1 MKVSVDQVYTS
12 VACNRV
18 PEIADWNTEGL
29 VCFGATNAVVIYD
42 TTIKGKDPLTVL
54 CHHKSTVN
62 SVKWV
67 SKPNDTCTEVV
78 SCSADKTGVI
88 WSLQDGVWRVT
99 STLTGHTDGVTC
111 VCAIYTEEN
120 NLVIYTASID
130 STIRI
135 WERCNGQTTH
145 RQTID
150 LHSGLCLTFQ
160 AHLLPVVNKPALI
173 CALDDHKIHIFAG
186 DEYHRVHTLVG
197 HEDWVRGLDVL
208 NIDNSTIL
216 LASASQDTYIRL
228 WRIEHHTEEPA
239 TGGIR
244 VEQKL
249 FTAYGISWSVKL
261 DAVLAGHEGWV
272 YGVQWHP
279 YRVDKDT
286 NKKVPVLRLLSS
298 SLDKTLIVWEPDASP
313 TRGEGE
319 GAWVERIRVG
329 EVGGNGLGFYGSRFG
344 PNGKSFMGHGYNGS
358 FHIWSVCEETGQW
371 EPQVVCGGHFG
382 AVEAAQWEPRGLH
395 LTSVAAD
402 QTTRL
407 HAPWRRP
414 DGEGTEWHEISRPQ
428 VHGYDMAS
436 LAMVSSTVFA
446 SAAEEKVIRVFRAP
460 HNFLQNFKNI
470 VGDVLDEGSEG
481 PKGASVPS
489 LGLSNKAVFSD
500 ADQTEDDGYF
510 VPVDL
515 KAPPTEETL
524 QQHTLWP
531 ETHKLYGHGYEV
543 YCLAA
548 STATATTPAV
558 LASAC
563 RATTAEHAAVLIWET
578 TNWQQ
583 IQKLVSHQ
591 LTVTQL
597 EFSPDGLKLVSVS
610 RDRRWTLYQRQ
621 EGSTWFETV
630 ATTDKSNGV
639 HARIIW
645 CCAWAH
651 DGYAFATGSRDGKV
665 CVWSKSESQA
675 SVQTSLGQYALLG
688 KPLELANTSVTALA
702 FAPLL
707 VGDARVVATGFESG
721 VVRIYS
727 FLIDGWS
734 LLYELDNGAAHHLTV
749 KQLSFRP
756 KHEESSGDRLLLA
769 SCGSDY
775 LVRIHSVAIS

>member
-12 VACNRV
+12 VACNRI
-18 PEIADWNTEGL
+18 PEIVDWNNEGII
-29 VCFGATNAVVIYD
+29 CFGATNAVVIYD
-42 TTIKGKDPLTVL
+42 TTVKGKDPLTTL
-54 CHHKSTVN
+54 CHHRSIVN
-62 SVKWV
+62 SVKWIHKV
-67 SKPNDTCTEVV
+67 NGSCTELV
-78 SCSADKTGVI
+78 SCSADKTGAI
-88 WSLQDGVWRVT
+88 WSLEDGVWKVT

-111 VCAIYTEEN
+111 VSAVYTREN
-120 NLVIYTASID
+120 DLVVYTASID
-130 STIRI
+130 STIRV
-135 WERCNGQTTH
+135 WERCNGTTTH

-150 LHSGLCLTFQ
+150 LHSGLCLTLH
-160 AHLLPVVNKPALI
+160 AHLLPVVNKPVLFS
-173 CALDDHKIHIFAG
+173 ALDDHKIHIFAG
-186 DEYHRVHTLVG
+186 DDYHRVHTLVG

-208 NIDNSTIL
+208 DIDNSTIL

-228 WRIEHHTEEPA
+228 WRIQHHVEEPT

-249 FTAYGISWSVKL
+249 FVAHETNWSVKL

-279 YRVDKDT
+279 CRSDKDT
-286 NKKVPVLRLLSS
+286 NKRLPVFRLLSS
-298 SLDKTLIVWEPDASP
+298 SLDKTLIVWEPDSSP

-382 AVEAAQWEPRGLH
+382 GVQAVRWEARGRY
-395 LTSVAAD
+395 LTSAAAD

-407 HAPWRRP
+407 HAPWLLP
-414 DGEGTEWHEISRPQ
+414 NGQGTEWHEIGRPQ
-428 VHGYDMAS
+428 VHGYDMAG
-436 LAMVSSTVFA
+436 LAIVSSTVYA

-470 VGDVLDEGSEG
+470 VGEELDGDTEG
-481 PKGASVPS
+481 PEGASVPS
-489 LGLSNKAVFSD
+489 LGLSNKAVFND
-500 ADQTEDDGYF
+500 TEQAEDDGYF

-524 QQHTLWP
+524 QQNTLWP

-543 YCLAA
+543 YALAA
-548 STATATTPAV
+548 TTTSPGL

-578 TNWQQ
+578 SNWQQ

-597 EFSPDGLKLVSVS
+597 EFSPDGLRLLSVS

-621 EGSTWFETV
+621 EGSKWFDTV

-651 DGYAFATGSRDGKV
+651 DGRVFGTGSRDGKV
-665 CVWSKSESQA
+665 CVWSKTECQPNPQS
-675 SVQTSLGQYALLG
+675 SLGQYALHG

-702 FAPLL
+702 FAPTLL
-707 VGDARVVATGFESG
+707 GDARVVATGFESG
-721 VVRIYS
+721 VVRLYS
-727 FLIDGWS
+727 FQTDGWS
-734 LLYELDNGAAHHLTV
+734 LLYELNNSAAHHLTV
-749 KQLSFRP
+749 KQLAFRP
-756 KHEESSGDRLLLA
+756 RHEDGDDKRLLLA
-769 SCGSDY
+769 SCGSDH